1 MSINT
6 NTVISVFIALVLFYI
21 FIKIAASIVKFIVL
35 IVFVAVILFG
45 IQSLGIYD
53 IPVVNKIYPQVAK
66 VIPYK
71 QIWSNYSDYKNDF
84 NKAMEIK
91 GDLK

>member
-21 FIKIAASIVKFIVL
+21 FIKIAASIAKFVVL
-35 IVFVAVILFG
+35 IVFVGVILFG

-84 NKAMEIK
+84 NKAMKIK
-91 GDLK
+91 DDLK